1 MRAITL
7 KIAPGQSQD
16 VAVSGD
22 YVRVKTA
29 GVSVRIEAGL
39 GAVDATVEQGDALNL
54 KPFESLK
61 ISHASGVDQ
70 TITLLIGNGTS
81 ADSAKVGGAIEVTK
95 LPAINEISKLPTPPA
110 QAFAFAQAAP
120 AVGLAS
126 AVIRAAKADR
136 RFLMIQNKH
145 ATAKI
150 HINLTGAAAAAADG
164 ILLSPGAAM
173 VLDVC
178 VPNAEITAISDVD
191 LITVT
196 VAEG

>member
-7 KIAPGQSQD
+7 KIGAGKSED

-70 TITLLIGNGTS
+70 TVTLLIGNGTS
-81 ADSAKVGGAIEVTK
+81 SDSAKVGGSVDVTS
-95 LPAINEISKLPTPPA
+95 LPANGISINQISTPTIIPISTTILAENPA
-110 QAFAFAQAAP
+110 RKFLLLQNNEAATIVYLGIGV
-120 AVGLAS
+120 A
-126 AVIRAAKADR
+126 AVIGVGVKLA
-136 RFLMIQNKH
+136 
-145 ATAKI
+145 
-150 HINLTGAAAAAADG
+150 
-164 ILLSPGAAM
+164 PGASLL
-173 VLDVC
+173 LDKW
-178 VPNAEITAISDVD
+178 VPKGQINAISDAVISNNT
-191 LITVT
+191 LFAVL
-196 VAEG
+196 EG